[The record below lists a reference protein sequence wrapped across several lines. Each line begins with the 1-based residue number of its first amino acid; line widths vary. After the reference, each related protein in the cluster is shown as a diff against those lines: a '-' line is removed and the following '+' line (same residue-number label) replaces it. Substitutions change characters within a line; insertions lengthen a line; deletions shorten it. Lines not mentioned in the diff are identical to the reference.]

1 MCGIG
6 MREMRMSNASIQSVI
21 VSTANV
27 FRVDPLDIVTGK
39 QDGKDLMYARNVCAC
54 LLTGKVARTKIPAL
68 LGRKS
73 LSYYYE
79 ALNKVRARCLADH
92 DFEMMYLNLM
102 ARLN

>member
-1 MCGIG
+1 MNN
-6 MREMRMSNASIQSVI
+6 SSIQSVI

-39 QDGKDLMYARNVCAC
+39 QDGKDLMHARNVCAC

-92 DFEMMYLNLM
+92 DFEMRYLNLK
-102 ARLN
+102 ARLH